1 MVSSKV
7 GMNNNKSKEN
17 KVNAILFIMV
27 HSIFNA
33 LTFISSSPKNPV
45 RNYFSDL

>member
-1 MVSSKV
+1 MVNSKV

-17 KVNAILFIMV
+17 KVKAILFIMV
-27 HSIFNA
+27 HYIFNA
-33 LTFISSSPKNPV
+33 LTFISSSPKNPA

>member
-17 KVNAILFIMV
+17 KENPISFIM
-27 HSIFNA
+27 
-33 LTFISSSPKNPV
+33 
-45 RNYFSDL
+45 DLLYI